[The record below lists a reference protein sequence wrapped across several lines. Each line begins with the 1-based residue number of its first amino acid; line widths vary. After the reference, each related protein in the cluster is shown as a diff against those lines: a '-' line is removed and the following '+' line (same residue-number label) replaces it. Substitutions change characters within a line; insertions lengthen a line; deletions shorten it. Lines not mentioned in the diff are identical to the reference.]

1 MPSPKVLRII
11 GSIIGVIAIIIGAFH
26 GYSEIQQGDSQPSS
40 VFINAVGGT
49 ECEPNCFPAMTILP
63 TFFIAGFMTIVVS
76 GVMVVWVPFKLK
88 DRSGGIGLVILSIL
102 FLLVGGGFLAPIL
115 GIVAALMVMFIKQS

>member
-1 MPSPKVLRII
+1 MPRPKVLRII
-11 GSIIGVIAIIIGAFH
+11 GTIIGVIAIIIGAFH
-26 GYSEIQQGDSQPSS
+26 GYSEIQQGDSEPSS

-63 TFFIAGFMTIVVS
+63 TFLIAGFMTIVVG
-76 GVMVVWVPFKLK
+76 GVMVVWLPFKLK

-102 FLLVGGGFLAPIL
+102 FLVVGGGFLAPIL
-115 GIVAALMVMFIKQS
+115 GIVAALMVMFIKKS